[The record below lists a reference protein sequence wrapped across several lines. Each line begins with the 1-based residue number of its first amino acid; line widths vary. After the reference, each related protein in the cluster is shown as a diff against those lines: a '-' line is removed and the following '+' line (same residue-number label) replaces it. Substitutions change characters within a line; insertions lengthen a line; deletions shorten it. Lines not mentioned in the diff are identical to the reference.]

1 MELIENLTEILESL
15 YGKDK
20 KVIAKQLNRY
30 VKLLDSFNDKFPQN
44 EVYLFSTPGRTEISG
59 NHTDHNLGRVIAA
72 SVNLD
77 SIAVVSKNDSK
88 KITIYSKGYSEPF
101 EVSLESLSK
110 IRQEEGTTNSLI
122 RGIAARLVEL
132 NYNIGG
138 FNCVMTSDVL
148 PGSGLSSSASVE
160 VLIGNIFNSLFNDGE
175 IKNEDLAVIG
185 QWAENNYFGKPCGL
199 MDQMACAVGGIIAID
214 FKNPN
219 NPQIEKV
226 NFNLESH
233 GYKMLIVDTGGNHKD
248 LTEDYSSIPAEMK
261 SVAKVLNKNVLRDV
275 ETDLFFSN
283 LKVIRKKVGD
293 RAALRAFHF
302 ITENER
308 VVKQIELLRKN
319 DFPMFLKYVND
330 SGSSSFK
337 WLQNIYSTK
346 NIKEQSIA
354 VSLALTERFIGEK
367 GEGACR
373 VHGGGFAGTIQ
384 VFLPGKYVEEYKNY
398 IESVL
403 GKGTVMVL
411 QIRSQGSI
419 CLN

>member
-1 MELIENLTEILESL
+1 MELIENLTEILELL

-101 EVSLESLSK
+101 KVSLESLSK

-138 FNCVMTSDVL
+138 FNCVMTSDVW

-160 VLIGNIFNSLFNDGE
+160 VLIGNIFNTLFNEGK

-233 GYKMLIVDTGGNHKD
+233 GYKMLIVNTGGNHKD
-248 LTEDYSSIPAEMK
+248 LTDDYSSIPAEMK

-275 ETDLFFSN
+275 EPDVFFSN
-283 LKVIRKKVGD
+283 LKVIREKVGD

-354 VSLALTERFIGEK
+354 LSLALTERFIEEK

-398 IESVL
+398 IKSVL
-403 GKGTVMVL
+403 GKGTTMVL